1 MSPQTQHLHRET
13 KCILLEKEK
22 QYQKFSVSSLK
33 KKEMSTYPKSSLA
46 AAKIVDV
53 FPVPG
58 GP

>member
-1 MSPQTQHLHRET
+1 MQIFTEWKAVPEV
-13 KCILLEKEK
+13 
-22 QYQKFSVSSLK
+22 FSVKTLNWK
-33 KKEMSTYPKSSLA
+33 KKKRRGGILTYPKSSLA